1 MTISTVKIRPFSTNF
16 MLFNFVMFFILKFV
30 LLNKITED
38 KSIAFT
44 YSVFLITAIVVSI
57 VYIILNSC
65 FTRLMVNRVIKWAS
79 YIEEYDCKIFSSNYM
94 TYILRLEKDKCDV
107 YMNGTF
113 LFITLYKE
121 DRQEYVA
128 KLKTRISNL
137 DKIDLTNIYLYKY
150 LDMVLMSI
158 LLFIVWQAGNTIT
171 VGNNA
176 LLEILTTLAIAL
188 IAIAIYYAVV
198 KICLKF
204 ITRILKRRD
213 LMFFT
218 LK

>member
-1 MTISTVKIRPFSTNF
+1 
-16 MLFNFVMFFILKFV
+16 
-30 LLNKITED
+30 
-38 KSIAFT
+38 
-44 YSVFLITAIVVSI
+44 
-57 VYIILNSC
+57 
-65 FTRLMVNRVIKWAS
+65 MVNRVIKWAS